1 MDRLLLSI
9 VVVLGLVSGC
19 AGSSDPAGGPRSI
32 GSRPGYVAFDVEC
45 TPRVTDGR
53 SGVEVQVRIVRPTLA
68 FLKVEGGFE
77 AQITIQLVI
86 VKDDGGPQI
95 AETAW
100 AETLRVATYA
110 ETQRD
115 GQCRTQKYVPLA
127 PGLYTCRAMLEDRG
141 TGKMGQ
147 RVVPIDVQRVLEGEP
162 TLGSVVLARRVAG
175 AEPEPVVGF
184 HVPIGR
190 DTLFARAPVFNV
202 PIGTRIEFQYTICRF
217 LADTAR
223 ATVPYLYMPPASAL
237 EGNRI
242 APRRIDTV
250 FIMREQ
256 RTLRPDGYILD
267 DPLPLLE
274 RGVYQ
279 LALHVWGPGQEPTG
293 ANAAGS
299 IKYFAAVGP
308 SFPRPVL
315 LKDLLEGCGYIARP
329 NEYEGIDT
337 ATTPQSMRSA
347 FDSFWLS
354 MIPDRQRAAAVMRAF
369 YGRMEEANRLFSSFK
384 DGWRTDRGMVF
395 MVLGSP
401 ERVEKKL
408 ESELWY
414 YTSPGA
420 YQASVLE
427 FRRVYFTEA
436 KLTIEEYVLRRGM
449 PYESA
454 WDRMVERWREGAI
467 Y

>member
-1 MDRLLLSI
+1 MDRLFLSI
-9 VVVLGLVSGC
+9 VVLLGLMAGC
-19 AGSSDPAGGPRSI
+19 AGSSDPAAGPRSI
-32 GSRPGYVAFDVEC
+32 GFRPGFAAFEVEC

-68 FLKVEGGFE
+68 FLKVDGGFE
-77 AQITIQLVI
+77 AQVSVQLVI
-86 VKDDGGPQI
+86 LDNDGGAQI

-115 GQCRTQKYVPLA
+115 GQFRVQKYLPLA
-127 PGLYTCRAMLEDRG
+127 PGRYRCRVVLEDRS
-141 TGKMGQ
+141 TGKVGE
-147 RVVPIDVQRVLEGEP
+147 RVVPVDVLRVLEGEP
-162 TLGSVVLARRVAG
+162 TLGGVVLARRVAG

-190 DTLFARAPVFNV
+190 DTVVARAPVFNV
-202 PIGTRIEFQYTICRF
+202 PVGTRIEFQYTICRF
-217 LADTAR
+217 IADTLR
-223 ATVPYLYMPPASAL
+223 ASVPYLYNAPASAL
-237 EGNRI
+237 EGNHI

-250 FIMREQ
+250 FFMREQ
-256 RTLRPDGYILD
+256 RVLGADGYILD
-267 DPLPLLE
+267 DPLPALE

-279 LALHVWGPGQEPTG
+279 LALYVWGPGQELTA

-299 IKYFAAVGP
+299 IKYFVVVGP

-315 LKDLLEGCGYIARP
+315 LRDLLEGCGYIARP
-329 NEYEGIDT
+329 GEYDMIDT
-337 ATTPQSMRSA
+337 ATTPQSMRAA
-347 FDSFWLS
+347 FDTFWLTL
-354 MIPDRQRAAAVMRAF
+354 IPDRQRAAAAMRAF
-369 YGRMEEANRLFSSFK
+369 YGRMEEANRLFTSYK

-408 ESELWY
+408 DAELWY
-414 YTSPGA
+414 YTFPGA
-420 YQASVLE
+420 YQASVFE
-427 FRRVYFTEA
+427 FRRVFFTEG
-436 KLTIEEYVLRRGM
+436 KLTIEEYLLRRGM
-449 PYESA
+449 PYEAA